1 MEILHSIILGVIQGL
16 TEFLPVSS
24 SGHISIFNSIL
35 ETNLNSE
42 DYVLMNVVL
51 HAATASS
58 IIYTFRKDLYGIILG
73 LFKNEKQQIDFSIK
87 IILSMIPAVLVGL
100 LLEKKIKSLFSG
112 ENKFLI
118 EMIGVNHIL
127 YLVGAMLLITACL
140 LLLADKARPNKKN
153 ITILGSI
160 VIGVAQ
166 AIAIL
171 PGISRSGATI
181 ATSVL
186 LGSDKEKSARFSFLM
201 SVPLIIGI
209 MCKEIY
215 SIMTSETS
223 QSYANYTGLLIGFFT
238 AFIIGI
244 FACKWMINLV
254 KNSQLKY
261 FSYYCIIIGS
271 SIIIFQYISNA

>member
-35 ETNLNSE
+35 ETNLNSG

-58 IIYTFRKDLYGIILG
+58 IIYTFRKDLYQIILG
-73 LFKNEKQQIDFSIK
+73 IFKNDKQQIDFSIK
-87 IILSMIPAVLVGL
+87 IILSMIPAVIIGL
-100 LLEKKIKSLFSG
+100 LLEQKIKSLFSG
-112 ENKFLI
+112 ENKFLT

-127 YLVGAMLLITACL
+127 YLVGTMLLITACL
-140 LLLADKARPNKKN
+140 LLLADKAKPNKKN
-153 ITILGSI
+153 ITMLGSI
-160 VIGVAQ
+160 LVGFAQ

-215 SIMTSETS
+215 SIMTSATTE
-223 QSYANYTGLLIGFFT
+223 SYANYTSLLIGFFT

-261 FSYYCIIIGS
+261 FSYYCIIIGF
-271 SIIIFQYISNA
+271 SIIIFQYINNA

>member
-1 MEILHSIILGVIQGL
+1 MDILDAIILGIIQGL

-24 SGHISIFNSIL
+24 SGHICIFNYIL
-35 ETNLNSE
+35 NTNLSSE
-42 DYVLMNVVL
+42 NYVLMNVVL

-58 IIYTFRKDLYGIILG
+58 IVYTFRKDLYEIFLG
-73 LFKNEKQQIDFSIK
+73 LLKKEKEQINFSFK
-87 IILSMIPAVLVGL
+87 IILSMTPAIIVGL

-112 ENKFLI
+112 ENQFLI

-127 YLVGAMLLITACL
+127 YLVGTMLLITAYL
-140 LLLADKARPNKKN
+140 LLLADKAKPSKKN

-160 VIGVAQ
+160 MIGFSQ

-171 PGISRSGATI
+171 PGISRSGSTI

-186 LGSDKEKSARFSFLM
+186 LGVDKEKSARFSFLM

-209 MCKEIY
+209 MCKELY
-215 SIMTSETS
+215 SIITSES
-223 QSYANYTGLLIGFFT
+223 CDPDANYASLLIGFCT

-261 FSYYCIIIGS
+261 FSYYCVIIGVS
-271 SIIIFQYISNA
+271 VIIFQYINNA